1 MGCISTIYAA
11 SSESRALIRI
21 SERGASKAVLIKIN
35 ESEIEQISEAND
47 IKARTFKKNYVVAWE
62 KKRGVCIFQAT
73 YSFTNHAR
81 PPDDG
86 KLREIKPDLN
96 WLSVGGQHIM
106 PKPGVWK
113 YPPISLNLIY
123 T

>member
-1 MGCISTIYAA
+1 M
-11 SSESRALIRI
+11 
-21 SERGASKAVLIKIN
+21 KID
-35 ESEIEQISEAND
+35 ESEMEQVAEAND
-47 IKARTFKKNYVVAWE
+47 IKARTFKKNYVIAWE
-62 KKRGVCIFQAT
+62 KKGGICIFQAT

-86 KLREIKPDLN
+86 KLREIKSDLN